1 MIIDEREYYKIIK
14 QISEVKD
21 LLGEVL
27 RRLGKLEYTGE
38 LEFGDLHIP
47 EGVHGL
53 PPNWSKKAV
62 NVSLKRKEE
71 EDG

>member
-38 LEFGDLHIP
+38 LEFGDLHT
-47 EGVHGL
+47 
-53 PPNWSKKAV
+53 PNWSKKIV
-62 NVSLKRKEE
+62 SVSLKRKEE